1 MTAMPRLKQN
11 KKMKKSRRTQPM
23 AFSFGLNAII
33 ERKAWSKFWKKCDC
47 SDDLCFDLHLL
58 GRLGNIVF
66 LDFVEDKDGFVF
78 GS

>member
-1 MTAMPRLKQN
+1 
-11 KKMKKSRRTQPM
+11 M

-33 ERKAWSKFWKKCDC
+33 ERKAWSKLWEICDH
-47 SDDLCFDLHLL
+47 SNDLCFDLHLL

-66 LDFVEDKDGFVF
+66 LDFVEDKDCFAF

>member
-1 MTAMPRLKQN
+1 
-11 KKMKKSRRTQPM
+11 M

-33 ERKAWSKFWKKCDC
+33 ERKAWSKLWKRCDC

-58 GRLGNIVF
+58 GRLGNGVL